1 MTQGDRIRA
10 MTNEELAEWMEDFA
24 EAYVCFWII
33 PGDQCDFSH
42 REQDKLIQL
51 DMLNSEY
58 NDTMP
63 FEL

>member
-1 MTQGDRIRA
+1 

-24 EAYVCFWII
+24 KAYVCFWIM

-51 DMLNSEY
+51 DILNSEY
-58 NDTMP
+58 NNTIP
-63 FEL
+63 FEF